1 MQAVLTLSLLS
12 PGLLHHRHSVR
23 GACYCL
29 VIKLCLTLLWAP
41 WTPPSWDFVGKNTG
55 VGCHFLLSGS
65 LLPRDRTS
73 ISCIGWQILFHLAI
87 REAQRYLCCCSV
99 AQSDKSFWLFDPHG
113 LHHTRL
119 PCPPLSPSVY
129 SSSCSLSPW
138 CYLTISCSAAL
149 FSFCQGT
156 CILRQFLIG
165 NFSIR
170 KGGCYS

>member
-87 REAQRYLCCCSV
+87 GKPKGTCVVVQLLSLTKVSDFLTPMDYIIPGSPVLHCPPALFKFMFIESVMLFNHLMLCCPFFILPRYLY
-99 AQSDKSFWLFDPHG
+99 P
-113 LHHTRL
+113 
-119 PCPPLSPSVY
+119 
-129 SSSCSLSPW
+129 
-138 CYLTISCSAAL
+138 
-149 FSFCQGT
+149 
-156 CILRQFLIG
+156 
-165 NFSIR
+165 
-170 KGGCYS
+170 

>member
-1 MQAVLTLSLLS
+1 MNSSVMGFCRQEYWSGLPFSSFGVS
-12 PGLLHHRHSVR
+12 PTQGSHLHLLHWLADSF
-23 GACYCL
+23 
-29 VIKLCLTLLWAP
+29 P
-41 WTPPSWDFVGKNTG
+41 
-55 VGCHFLLSGS
+55 LSY
-65 LLPRDRTS
+65 
-73 ISCIGWQILFHLAI
+73 

-170 KGGCYS
+170 KGGVLQLMWPFICCIYWFFLMSVNKFLSSLLLTSK